1 MEDHENTVGRQW
13 QGESRASAE
22 ADIQDKWVNVRVTG
36 KPGAAAGKHTE
47 EEEEGALGVPKA
59 GRLTWHRQV

>member
-1 MEDHENTVGRQW
+1 MRKLWVENGR
-13 QGESRASAE
+13 ESRASAE
-22 ADIQDKWVNVRVTG
+22 GDIQDKWVNVRVTG

>member
-1 MEDHENTVGRQW
+1 MEGHEKTVGREW

-22 ADIQDKWVNVRVTG
+22 GVIQDKWVNVRVTG

-47 EEEEGALGVPKA
+47 EEEGALGVPKA